1 MVHVIH
7 PKNGPAWYRNES
19 NPTQPGRWY
28 DSSSP
33 MAPMLTMLFAPSI
46 VASDFSPGILE
57 GAGTGELCSIPVMPR
72 FMNIEGDNLI
82 FDKVKTKA
90 AVLAARARWAEKF
103 IDATGL
109 TGEDRDKYIKLL
121 LEVSESD
128 YSTLTKEMSITIS
141 KNEKE
146 QIEIK
151 QTSDGSEG
159 FMVVIRLTPTETRA
173 VEQVNEITYFDDVS
187 KEVKESGL
195 SSLEFM
201 EKDLNS

>member
-1 MVHVIH
+1 
-7 PKNGPAWYRNES
+7 
-19 NPTQPGRWY
+19 
-28 DSSSP
+28 
-33 MAPMLTMLFAPSI
+33 MATMLTMLFAPSI

-109 TGEDRDKYIKLL
+109 TGKDRDKYIKLL

-141 KNEKE
+141 KNEKD

-151 QTSDGSEG
+151 QTSDDSEG